1 MPFIDSCKI
10 IGEVPAA
17 QALVQPPAAPANVD
31 TPLQELIS
39 FLVIC
44 SLDCLSFSPIRLH
57 LVIPR
62 GPLLVPFSSLRKHRV
77 SVVLLFSLRP
87 LSQFAH
93 VLSLFVMLLCA
104 WSHKHQVCVVLL
116 IPLRLPYPVCTRF
129 ICHVLCASPHTIY
142 ILFYSCLVYL
152 FLPLSPLDLFPSEF
166 CFILWL
172 FSCHVFIFAPYAA
185 ICYSMHCCA
194 FLFAS
199 LF

>member
-1 MPFIDSCKI
+1 MAEAQVPVQA
-10 IGEVPAA
+10 GVPAA
-17 QALVQPPAAPANVD
+17 PALAQPPVAPANVD
-31 TPLQELIS
+31 TPQQNPAPLQELIS

-62 GPLLVPFSSLRKHRV
+62 GPLLVSFSSLRKHRV

-93 VLSLFVMLLCA
+93 VLSLFVMFLCA
-104 WSHKHQVCVVLL
+104 WSHKRQVCVVLL

-129 ICHVLCASPHTIY
+129 ICHASPHTIY

-166 CFILWL
+166 CFIL
-172 FSCHVFIFAPYAA
+172 
-185 ICYSMHCCA
+185 
-194 FLFAS
+194 
-199 LF
+199 